1 MGQSD
6 LYLLLF
12 IHLYISQIN
21 PRFGSILT
29 NLMGFIPKQY
39 KDTKKFINKLINK
52 FMFTANYL
60 YLICFTT
67 IYLRQK
73 IRIMQIV

>member
-1 MGQSD
+1 MG
-6 LYLLLF
+6 
-12 IHLYISQIN
+12 
-21 PRFGSILT
+21 
-29 NLMGFIPKQY
+29 

-73 IRIMQIV
+73 IRIMLMPEFFYSIEIETVWKLRNINCLSD

>member
-1 MGQSD
+1 LGQSD

-39 KDTKKFINKLINK
+39 KYKHGQGHKE
-52 FMFTANYL
+52 MY
-60 YLICFTT
+60 
-67 IYLRQK
+67 
-73 IRIMQIV
+73 